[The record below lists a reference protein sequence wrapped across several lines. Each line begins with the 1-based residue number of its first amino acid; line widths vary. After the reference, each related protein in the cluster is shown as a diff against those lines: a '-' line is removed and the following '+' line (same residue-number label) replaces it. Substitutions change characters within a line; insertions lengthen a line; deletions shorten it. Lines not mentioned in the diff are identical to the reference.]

1 MPINSKY
8 LFVAS
13 MDVDPD
19 KEALFNEV
27 YDTEHIPNLLKVP
40 GVHAVT
46 RIKGEPFAVSIGG
59 AEQQIAHE
67 GPRYSAMYEID
78 GPHVLVSPAWAQAVE
93 AGPLAWPGPAIY
105 PQSAARALSALL
117 VLRARLLRRTHY
129 PRQFGGGGGIQLCAV
144 RSTSL
149 ARGKWLL

>member
-40 GVHAVT
+40 GVRAVT
-46 RIKGEPFAVSIGG
+46 RTQGEPFVVSIGG
-59 AEQQIAHE
+59 EEQQVAHE
-67 GPRYSAMYEID
+67 GPRYSALYEID
-78 GPHVLVSPAWAQAVE
+78 GPHVLVSAAWAKAVE
-93 AGPLAWPGPAIY
+93 LGRWPSQVRPY
-105 PQSAARALSALL
+105 TRN
-117 VLRARLLRRTHY
+117 RRHTLY
-129 PRQFGGGGGIQLCAV
+129 KIC
-144 RSTSL
+144 
-149 ARGKWLL
+149 